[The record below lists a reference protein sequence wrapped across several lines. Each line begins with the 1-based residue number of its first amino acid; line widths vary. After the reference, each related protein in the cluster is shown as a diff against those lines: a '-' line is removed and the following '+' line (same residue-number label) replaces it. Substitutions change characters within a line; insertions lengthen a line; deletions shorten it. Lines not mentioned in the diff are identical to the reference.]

1 MKLQNVHGDPIFTKI
16 NKYKKQYEYLTKD
29 IDTEVIIVGGGVTG
43 SIVGYYFSKNNIP
56 AVILEK
62 ERIAH
67 GSTSIT
73 TSFLQ
78 YELDSNA
85 KELEEYT
92 CIDNVIISYKLGLK
106 ALDELDE
113 FIKEYV
119 NKCKDERKDTLL
131 YISKKYEVGEMKE
144 EYEISVNKLKNI
156 YMDKKEYLE
165 SLLSKILPHDVV
177 KEQGTGYVVDC
188 LKSSFKVI
196 KESNSYEETI
206 KKAIALGNDTDTTAA
221 VAGGIAGALYG
232 FENIPKK
239 WFENLRGKDEV
250 YELINKIDFKSEKLS
265 ERVEIINEDI
275 KQ

>member
-1 MKLQNVHGDPIFTKI
+1 M
-16 NKYKKQYEYLTKD
+16 
-29 IDTEVIIVGGGVTG
+29 GGGVTG

-56 AVILEK
+56 TVILEK

-131 YISKKYEVGEMKE
+131 YISKKYEVGEMKD
-144 EYEISVNKLKNI
+144 EYDISVNKLKNI

-221 VAGGIAGALYG
+221 VAGGIAGVLYG

-239 WFENLRGKDEV
+239 WF
-250 YELINKIDFKSEKLS
+250 EKLS